1 MIGATLRRSLLAP
14 AFVLALAGV
23 SRAQSFAVEVTADTL
38 NVRAWA
44 MGTVL
49 GQVHQGD
56 RFAASG
62 QQGGWLQIDWQG
74 RSAFVSASYVR
85 RVNADL
91 VKITTDVNVRVG
103 QDQSHSRIGVA
114 KTGQT
119 YVRLGSGAGWNLIQ
133 FDGRRGWVVAWA
145 TNNRTASAATPP
157 PASPAVPS
165 TGTRVRATAEEM
177 EILARIIKG
186 EAAQCSFEGK
196 VAVAAVVL
204 NRVKAPGFP
213 STIRGVAHQPWQF
226 SCYNADVRNRL
237 YWGPIPQSCWDAARA
252 ALNGQD
258 PSLGATFYFNPYLVL
273 PSWSRTMRR
282 TVRIGTNALDT
293 HDFYKPR

>member
-1 MIGATLRRSLLAP
+1 MTGATLRRSLLAP

-23 SRAQSFAVEVTADTL
+23 TRAQSFAVEVTVDTL
-38 NVRAWA
+38 NVRASA

-49 GQVHQGD
+49 GQVQRGA

-62 QQGGWLQIDWQG
+62 QQGGWTRIDWRG
-74 RSAFVSASYVR
+74 RSAWVSASYLR
-85 RVNADL
+85 RVSADL
-91 VKITTDVNVRVG
+91 VKITTHVNVRVG

-114 KTGQT
+114 AAGQT
-119 YVRLGSGAGWNLIQ
+119 YVRLASDSGWNLIQ
-133 FDGRRGWVVAWA
+133 FDERRGWVVAWA
-145 TNNRTASAATPP
+145 TNSSTSSASAAPATP
-157 PASPAVPS
+157 VPS
-165 TGTRVRATAEEM
+165 SGSRVRATAEEM
-177 EILARIIKG
+177 EILARIVKG

-204 NRVKAPGFP
+204 NRVSARGFP

-237 YWGPIPQSCWDAARA
+237 YYGPIPQSCWDAARA

-258 PSLGATFYFNPYLVL
+258 PSLGATHYFNPFLVL
-273 PSWSRTMRR
+273 PSWARTLRK
-282 TVRIGTNALDT
+282 TVRIGTTAYDA
-293 HDFYKPR
+293 HDFYAPR